1 MDRQLSPEEI
11 QDLLA
16 AYAIDAVDDDER
28 REIDEYL
35 AGDPEARAE
44 VSGLQ
49 HSASYLA
56 HTGGPPPPG
65 VWERLEAVIQESVR
79 PDATVAPPRL
89 VPNVRRARHA
99 ASLAMGGGGGIG
111 RRHRVRRALV
121 GRRRRPT
128 RAVPTAPPRWRARPR
143 ARPVLA
149 PRSSSTPAATCWRMP
164 WSCPTAPA
172 TSRASCPRC
181 PRAAPIS
188 SGVSTHRNTIS
199 LGVMGRSPSVVAF
212 QAAGHPVA
220 LAVTEERR
228 RRCAG
233 EREPADRGRRPPSL
247 TRDVRFELASSAPSA
262 PSARR
267 VAPNHR
273 AHTPDE
279 ESAWQSTMCDCVICS
294 SSRKTCTPT
303 R

>member
-65 VWERLEAVIQESVR
+65 VWEKLEAVIQESAR
-79 PDATVAPPRL
+79 PDAPPPPRL
-89 VPNVRRARHA
+89 VPNARPARTPRRWQWVAAA
-99 ASLAMGGGGGIG
+99 ASVVAIVFGALWLTDGGSDSGSPDGTAALA
-111 RRHRVRRALV
+111 RAAENASGARNARLV
-121 GRRRRPT
+121 DADGDVLAK
-128 RAVPTAPPRWRARPR
+128 AVVLPDGTGYLTSEL
-143 ARPVLA
+143 PVL
-149 PRSSSTPAATCWRMP
+149 PAGRTYQLW
-164 WSCPTAPA
+164 
-172 TSRASCPRC
+172 
-181 PRAAPIS
+181 
-188 SGVSTHRNTIS
+188 GVDNRNTIS

-220 LAVTEERR
+220 LAVTEER
-228 RRCAG
+228 AG
-233 EREPADRGRRPPSL
+233 GVVTSANQPAAVGDL
-247 TRDVRFELASSAPSA
+247 KA
-262 PSARR
+262 
-267 VAPNHR
+267 
-273 AHTPDE
+273 
-279 ESAWQSTMCDCVICS
+279 
-294 SSRKTCTPT
+294 
-303 R
+303 